1 MPACRYTEKNGLAA
15 MVATKR
21 VAGVT
26 PEANLRECITHTP
39 LLGVNKASHSGFEA
53 KRRCHQKSKTGLSVE
68 YKKEI
73 DNRIRFTLVPSV

>member
-26 PEANLRECITHTP
+26 PEVNLRECITHTP